1 MFRKQSQQITALKGE
16 WKEKIKAMEEEA
28 FPDTDKNF
36 HIESVKYKDLEN
48 LTNVG
53 GPYTTSEEVQKY
65 DREIED
71 SKEKNKHL
79 YVEIRYAKTTSLRL
93 KHTDPVFRLKHDTKN
108 LHSSEYAENLIE
120 KKYT

>member
-1 MFRKQSQQITALKGE
+1 
-16 WKEKIKAMEEEA
+16 MEEEA
-28 FPDTDKNF
+28 FSDKDKNF

-79 YVEIRYAKTTSLRL
+79 YVEIMYTKTTSLRL

-120 KKYT
+120 NR